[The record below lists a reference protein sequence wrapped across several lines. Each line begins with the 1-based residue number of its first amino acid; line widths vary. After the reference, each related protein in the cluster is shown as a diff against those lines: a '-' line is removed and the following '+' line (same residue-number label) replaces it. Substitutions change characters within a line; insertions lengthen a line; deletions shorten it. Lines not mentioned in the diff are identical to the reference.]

1 MININGTL
9 CPVLIPNTDSYQSL
23 QQPNNTWNVW
33 QKPSSSNMPSPFQV
47 FDPNANFS
55 SLLMRSP
62 DQNEAHTIQQAMR
75 IKRLKTPTI
84 QSNIPVNKTMKKLKT
99 PVTKKPSHKTMNPET
114 KLKNK
119 TSFDSVSFII
129 MYLN

>member
-55 SLLMRSP
+55 SSLMRSP
-62 DQNEAHTIQQAMR
+62 HQNEAHTIQQAMR

-99 PVTKKPSHKTMNPET
+99 PVTKKPPHKTMNPET